1 MSKTNTTNCRD
12 LALPS
17 TRSQYHATLVAVIL
31 LCILAPNT
39 GAANESTP
47 LIDYTISASPS
58 PETPLVVDDD
68 LEVKVNGETVF
79 IDDDGYTTLD
89 GRGSWKGDPITFT
102 ALPGDE
108 LEIIATNPGGGEIEL
123 SPLYLHAGDE
133 SVKLSDG
140 VPNAPGGDLY
150 EFFRERFTISIPA
163 PLISILEYSPQQIH
177 EGKDLEVKVGW
188 SNIPAGWRLN
198 VSLEESE
205 ENHTRLANDVSKIV
219 SISEVISGE
228 EVFTLKVHSVSEKHS
243 QANVC
248 ACFYNESG
256 GWTGIFKKTDITILP
271 EDKLPYLLAAAA
283 ILITTLIFVAIYR
296 KTRAFPILIR
306 DRPII
311 TIRRTVYD
319 PVSKDFVSEKKLD
332 YPEVKGWLE
341 AHLPPDYWYIMRIDN
356 TGGSVDE
363 WAVELETHLALLVKE
378 AYIEGIDRRFNLR
391 SEHDFYK
398 ERHIL
403 SVPKDYGIPLQHNGT
418 RRLYFRLNIDCTTVL
433 LPVYAIAGRVIA
445 GDDVMLIT
453 EKEFPFS
460 CEIRKLKE
468 VMSSSP
474 AEVLDFVH
482 KRAMNYYPLDAARA
496 IVHALRLYN
505 EINELVKSRY
515 VDENLLKNK
524 IKNLRESLKNVDALT
539 GVEGPS
545 KLVEDFLEDI
555 MPRAT
560 VQIISKQWKEM
571 NLFDVMMTELLNVRV

>member
-296 KTRAFPILIR
+296 KTRAFPIPIR
-306 DRPII
+306 DRPKI

-356 TGGSVDE
+356 IGGSVDE
-363 WAVELETHLALLVKE
+363 WAVELETHLALSIKE
-378 AYIEGIDRRFNLR
+378 AYIEGIDRRFDLR
-391 SEHDFYK
+391 SEHDLYK

-403 SVPKDYGIPLQHNGT
+403 SVLKEYGIPLQHNGT
-418 RRLYFRLNIDCTTVL
+418 RRLYFRLNIDCTKAL

-482 KRAMNYYPLDAARA
+482 KRAMDYYPLDAARA
-496 IVHALRLYN
+496 IVDALSLYN
-505 EINELVKSRY
+505 KINELVESRY
-515 VDENLLKNK
+515 VDEKLLKNK
-524 IKNLRESLKNVDALT
+524 IENLRESLKNVNALT
-539 GVEGPS
+539 GVGRPS
-545 KLVEDFLEDI
+545 KLVEDFLDDI

-560 VQIISKQWKEM
+560 VQIISKRWKEM
-571 NLFDVMMTELLNVRV
+571 NLFDVMMTELLNVRG